1 MSGATATWNS
11 WRGWD
16 LSREPNLTGAD
27 LRRADLPRAD
37 LSGTNLTEADLSGAS
52 LAGADLSG
60 ADIAQ
65 AILVGATLTGV
76 DLSTASLTQPET
88 GVTSY
93 TFSSTGAIETST
105 RSVLR
110 IISYT
115 PDGMDSNAKAPRSSV
130 AVMPSSLSLCNS
142 WTLKDPSS
150 TSSRGKTCP
159 SRSKFLSRARGRKFR
174 ATSRAPTE

>member
-27 LRRADLPRAD
+27 LRRADLPRTD
-37 LSGTNLTEADLSGAS
+37 LTGAN

-60 ADIAQ
+60 ADLVQ
-65 AILVGATLTGV
+65 AILVGAVLTGA

-142 WTLKDPSS
+142 WTLK
-150 TSSRGKTCP
+150 
-159 SRSKFLSRARGRKFR
+159 
-174 ATSRAPTE
+174 